1 MILNLEKLKHQLKIK
16 SIREKGIDQFLQSG
30 STKSLDSSLSAKSQE
45 EVKKLADLDRRLNY
59 IESILGEEEDKIS
72 CFNVYSSRS
81 HSLVENVKTLQ
92 SQLNGYDINSI
103 DKLDSRLTSLL
114 HKLNQISDKKEVL
127 QDAESKQKIDD
138 LFEIVNKN
146 ENKLNTVKEVAS
158 RLNLLSRIE
167 EQAVQFKEALN
178 YMKSLQDKITAT
190 LDCNEAELKALKEN
204 FESNL
209 KFVNNT
215 MEDVQKRI
223 NALK

>member
-45 EVKKLADLDRRLNY
+45 EFKKLADLDRRLNY